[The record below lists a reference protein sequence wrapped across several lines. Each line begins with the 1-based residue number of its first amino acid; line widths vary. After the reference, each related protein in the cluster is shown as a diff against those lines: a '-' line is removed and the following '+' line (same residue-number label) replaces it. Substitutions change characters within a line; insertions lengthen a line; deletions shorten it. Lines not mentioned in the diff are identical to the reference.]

1 MKYYFIYRFLIVL
14 LLCALLGCGDNVG
27 PFANYVSFE
36 IDGVFWESNQANA
49 IGSIAGGGLIS
60 INMEAVNEAGEAFE
74 LRIFSTDQNAIE
86 YVFDQNTSIGYTATG
101 NLNSSQ
107 VYRSNNCTT
116 FSGGI
121 IFSERNLSFVSGTFR
136 GTVCLP
142 SGEVKQIRNGFFN
155 QVFL

>member
-1 MKYYFIYRFLIVL
+1 MKYCLIHRFFLAFSL
-14 LLCALLGCGDNVG
+14 FGLLGCGDNVG

-49 IGSIAGGGLIS
+49 VGGVAGGGLIS
-60 INMEAVNEAGEAFE
+60 INMEAINEAGEAFE

-86 YVFDQNTSIGYTATG
+86 YVFDQNTSIGYTDTG

-107 VYRSNNCTT
+107 VYRSNNCATM
-116 FSGGI
+116 SGGI
-121 IFSERNLSFVSGTFR
+121 IFSERNLNFVSGTFR

-142 SGEVKQIRNGFFN
+142 SGEIKQIRNGFFN

>member
-1 MKYYFIYRFLIVL
+1 MKYFFINRLFVAFLL
-14 LLCALLGCGDNVG
+14 YSLLGCGNNIG

-36 IDGVFWESNQANA
+36 IDGVFWESNRANA
-49 IGSIAGGGLIS
+49 IGSVAGGGLIS

-74 LRIFSTDQNAIE
+74 LRIFSTNQNAIE
-86 YVFDQNTSIGYTATG
+86 YVFEQNTSIGYAASG

-107 VYRSNNCTT
+107 VYRSNNCAVM
-116 FSGGI
+116 SGGI
-121 IFSERNLSFVSGTFR
+121 IFSERNINFVSGTFR